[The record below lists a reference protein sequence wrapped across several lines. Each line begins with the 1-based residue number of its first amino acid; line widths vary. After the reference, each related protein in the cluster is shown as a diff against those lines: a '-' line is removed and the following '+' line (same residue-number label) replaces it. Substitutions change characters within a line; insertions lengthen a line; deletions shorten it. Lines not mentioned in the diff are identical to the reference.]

1 MEKRILSSDKAPA
14 AIGPYSQG
22 VQAGPFGFFSG
33 MLGVDPAT
41 GAFAGETAAEQAKQA
56 CENIRALLADC
67 GLTPADVVKTTVFL
81 KDLAEF
87 GTVNAIYAELFP
99 SECPARSCVEVARL
113 PKDAQVEIE
122 VITYKA

>member
-22 VQAGPFGFFSG
+22 VQAGPFYFLSG

-41 GAFAGETAAEQAKQA
+41 GNFAGETAAEQAAQA
-56 CENIRALLADC
+56 CKNIRALLADY

-87 GTVNAIYAELFP
+87 GTVNGIYAELFP
-99 SECPARSCVEVARL
+99 TECPARSCVEVARL

-122 VITYKA
+122 CIAYKE

>member
-1 MEKRILSSDKAPA
+1 
-14 AIGPYSQG
+14 
-22 VQAGPFGFFSG
+22 